1 MGFGNKKIIQKLVDE
16 DGPTRAPN
24 SKNLRRS
31 TITVIDSDG
40 NEVQKSI
47 FIDDQSNIVNEDDID
62 YIEESYID
70 ELGDKKT
77 RKSPKIKDESFNRMK
92 KDAMEEQK
100 RYSTIPEHKVLK
112 EIVEIDE
119 FGNKKIIQKL
129 VDGDG
134 PTYAP
139 NSKNLRRSTI
149 TVIDFDGNEVQ
160 KSIFIDDQSNIVNK
174 DDIDYIE
181 ESYIDELGDKKT
193 RKSPKIKDESFN
205 RMKKDAIEEQTRY
218 STIPAHKV
226 LKEIVEIDEFGD
238 ERIVQ

>member
-16 DGPTRAPN
+16 DGPTSAPN
-24 SKNLRRS
+24 SKKLRRS

-92 KDAMEEQK
+92 KDAIEEQK
-100 RYSTIPEHKVLK
+100 RYSTIPVHKVLK

-119 FGNKKIIQKL
+119 FGDERIVQKL
-129 VDGDG
+129 VDKDG
-134 PTYAP
+134 PTSAP
-139 NSKNLRRSTI
+139 NSKKLRKSTI
-149 TVIDFDGNEVQ
+149 TVNDPDGNEIQ
-160 KSIFIDDQSNIVNK
+160 KSIFIDDQSNIVNE

-205 RMKKDAIEEQTRY
+205 RMKKDAMEEQKK
-218 STIPAHKV
+218 I
-226 LKEIVEIDEFGD
+226 
-238 ERIVQ
+238 

>member
-70 ELGDKKT
+70 ELGDT
-77 RKSPKIKDESFNRMK
+77 
-92 KDAMEEQK
+92 
-100 RYSTIPEHKVLK
+100 
-112 EIVEIDE
+112 
-119 FGNKKIIQKL
+119 
-129 VDGDG
+129 
-134 PTYAP
+134 
-139 NSKNLRRSTI
+139 
-149 TVIDFDGNEVQ
+149 
-160 KSIFIDDQSNIVNK
+160 
-174 DDIDYIE
+174 
-181 ESYIDELGDKKT
+181 KT

-205 RMKKDAIEEQTRY
+205 RMKKDAIEEQKRY
-218 STIPAHKV
+218 STIPSHKV

-238 ERIVQ
+238 KRIVQKLVDKDGPTHAPNSKKLRKSTITVIDSDGNEVQKF